1 MTDPSRPL
9 INARHEAFA
18 VALAAANSVTEAY
31 RQSGYAPGSAHK
43 NASRLMA
50 NDGIKA
56 RFQWLQTQTASGSTV
71 TKMEKRER
79 LATIIRKGSN
89 LESIAA
95 IKVDNDLAGDGSE
108 ALANAALGTVAE
120 AMVRIRSGK
129 WRK

>member
-1 MTDPSRPL
+1 MTDPSKPL

-18 VALAAANSVTEAY
+18 VALAAGNSLTEAY
-31 RQSGYAPGSAHK
+31 RQSGYAPGSAHS
-43 NASRLMA
+43 NAGRLMT

-56 RFQWLQTQTASGSTV
+56 RVQWLQTQTATASTL
-71 TKMEKRER
+71 TKLEKREK
-79 LATIIRKGSN
+79 LASITRGGTN
-89 LESIAA
+89 LEAIAA